1 MSELKELLIKLSELD
16 CIAGDEGEIT
26 AFIKKEIEP
35 YADSVETDAVG
46 NIIAFKKGA
55 KRRVRPLMVTAHIDE
70 VGFYITG
77 INESGTLKLGMTGG
91 IDPRVLIGA
100 KLRCGKKKVPG
111 IISLKAIHLV
121 SREEEK
127 VAPALRQLYVDIG
140 ASSREQAQGMVAV
153 GEPVYFDTP
162 AHEVGDCLLAKA
174 IDDRIG
180 CAIMIECLKKPLE
193 YDTWFVFNS
202 GEEIGCRGSIV
213 AAKRILPGIMV
224 AIEGSPAA
232 DIEDVPEHK
241 VSCLMRHGVALP
253 LLDRG
258 TVYDRDLRETIGKK
272 ATEAGI
278 AWQYCFTV
286 AGSTDASSASGAGT
300 GALAIGV
307 EVPTRYL
314 HAPAG
319 LVYPPDMEAGL
330 AMTELIIKEV
340 GECNV

>member
-16 CIAGDEGEIT
+16 CIAGDEGAIT
-26 AFIKKEIEP
+26 AFIQKEIEP
-35 YADSVETDAVG
+35 YADEMFTDAVG
-46 NIIAFKKGA
+46 NLIAFKKG
-55 KRRVRPLMVTAHIDE
+55 KNRRVRPLMLTAHMDE

-77 INESGTLKLGMTGG
+77 INESGTLRLGMTGG
-91 IDPRVLIGA
+91 IDPRVLIGT

-111 IISLKAIHLV
+111 IIALKAIHLV

-127 VAPALRQLYVDIG
+127 SAPPLKNLYVDIG
-140 ASSREQAQGMVAV
+140 ASSKSQAEGMVSV
-153 GEPVYFDTP
+153 GEAVYFDTP

-180 CAIMIECLKKPLE
+180 CAIMIECIKDELA

-202 GEEIGCRGSIV
+202 GEEIGCRGSQV

-232 DIEDVPEHK
+232 DLEDVPEHK
-241 VSCLMRHGVALP
+241 MSCLMRHGVALP
-253 LLDRG
+253 LMDRG
-258 TVYDRDLRETIGKK
+258 TVYSRDLREAIGKK

-278 AWQYCFTV
+278 QWQYCFTV

-330 AMTELIIKEV
+330 AMTKLIITEV